1 MMRPGDGPAQG
12 ETDGPGEDSPFRSL
26 TFHHFAVAT
35 DDAKLSSEYLAA
47 LGYRRGANAYDPLQ
61 NVNLEMWHHAGMP
74 DVELVWPSGTSG
86 PVNTMLKKKGVGIYH
101 VCYEVDDLAETVET
115 FRAKDLNFLEVVEPR
130 PAVLFGGRPVAFY
143 LFEGFGLVEL
153 LGRA

>member
-1 MMRPGDGPAQG
+1 MMRPGDGPPREAG
-12 ETDGPGEDSPFRSL
+12 SGTEGDSPFRSL
-26 TFHHFAVAT
+26 KFHHFAVAT
-35 DDAKLSSEYLAA
+35 DDAKLSSDYLAA

-61 NVNLEMWHHAGMP
+61 NVNLEMWHHDGMP

-101 VCYEVDDLAETVET
+101 VCYEVDDLAATVNS

-153 LGRA
+153 LGGT